1 MLIFMTS
8 VNIYVTIKI
17 KNGAHVIIECKTKR
31 NYERDNRHKAAL
43 HCQFQNANI
52 IIIIIRVIFRFCYC
66 NQLIMFVTVKALEN
80 QLNSTHINATGA
92 GK

>member
-43 HCQFQNANI
+43 HC
-52 IIIIIRVIFRFCYC
+52 
-66 NQLIMFVTVKALEN
+66 
-80 QLNSTHINATGA
+80 
-92 GK
+92 